1 MPSIRNVLGDD
12 SQLYENI
19 IKKVNFNLRC
29 CIPGVIQ
36 QYDPK
41 TNTASIQPAIREEI
55 VNEDNT
61 VQYMNLPILVNVPI
75 IFPSCSI
82 GSIKMLLKRGD
93 ECLVLF
99 SDLSID
105 NFWKYANVQNPIEV
119 RRHDLSD
126 GIAIPCVLSQPNTK
140 PFNGTGMEIT
150 SEDSKISITK
160 DGITFSDKNGTITLE
175 QMIKLLSH
183 VHQDSTGKLTSQ
195 PIYWGE

>member
-61 VQYMNLPILVNVPI
+61 VQYMNLPILVNVPV

-82 GSIKMLLKRGD
+82 GSIKMLLKQGD

-140 PFNGTGMEIT
+140 QFNGTGVEIT
-150 SEDSKISITK
+150 SGESKISITK
-160 DGITFSDKNGTITLE
+160 DGITFSDQNGTITLK
-175 QMIKLLSH
+175 QIIRLLSH

-195 PIYWGE
+195 PIY

>member
-82 GSIKMLLKRGD
+82 GSIKMLLKQGD

-140 PFNGTGMEIT
+140 QFNGTGIEIT
-150 SEDSKISITK
+150 SGGSKISITK
-160 DGITFSDKNGTITLE
+160 GGITFTDQNGTITLE
-175 QMIKLLSH
+175 QIIRLLRH
-183 VHQDSTGKLTSQ
+183 KHKDSMGGTTGL
-195 PIYWGE
+195 PEY

>member
-82 GSIKMLLKRGD
+82 GSIKMLLKQGD

-140 PFNGTGMEIT
+140 QFNGTGMEIT
-150 SEDSKISITK
+150 SGNSMISITK
-160 DGITFSDKNGTITLE
+160 DEITFKNSYGNVTLT
-175 QMIKLLSH
+175 QIIRIMNHIH
-183 VHQDSTGKLTSQ
+183 TAPAMGGKTSG
-195 PIYWGE
+195 PEYG

>member
-1 MPSIRNVLGDD
+1 MPSIRDTLGND

-19 IKKVNFNLRC
+19 IKKVGFNLRC
-29 CIPGVIQ
+29 CIPGIIQ
-36 QYDPK
+36 SYDSVH
-41 TNTASIQPAIREEI
+41 NTATIQPAIREEI

-75 IFPSCSI
+75 IFTSCSI
-82 GSIKMLLKRGD
+82 GSIKMLLKQGD

-140 PFNGTGMEIT
+140 QFNGTGMEIT
-150 SEDSKISITK
+150 SGESKISITNN
-160 DGITFSDKNGTITLE
+160 GITFSDQNGTITLE
-175 QMIKLLSH
+175 QIIRLLRH
-183 VHQDSTGKLTSQ
+183 KHKDSMGGTTGL
-195 PIYWGE
+195 PEY

>member
-82 GSIKMLLKRGD
+82 GSIKMLLKQGD

-105 NFWKYANVQNPIEV
+105 NF
-119 RRHDLSD
+119 
-126 GIAIPCVLSQPNTK
+126 
-140 PFNGTGMEIT
+140 
-150 SEDSKISITK
+150 
-160 DGITFSDKNGTITLE
+160 
-175 QMIKLLSH
+175 
-183 VHQDSTGKLTSQ
+183 
-195 PIYWGE
+195 

>member
-82 GSIKMLLKRGD
+82 GSIKMLLKQRD

-183 VHQDSTGKLTSQ
+183 VHQDSTEKLTSQ
-195 PIYWGE
+195 PIY

>member
-82 GSIKMLLKRGD
+82 GSIKMLLKQGD

-140 PFNGTGMEIT
+140 QFNGTGIEIT
-150 SEDSKISITK
+150 SGVSKISITNN
-160 DGITFSDKNGTITLE
+160 GITFSGQNGTITLE
-175 QMIKLLSH
+175 QIIRLLRH
-183 VHQDSTGKLTSQ
+183 KHKDSMGGTTGL
-195 PIYWGE
+195 PEY

>member
-160 DGITFSDKNGTITLE
+160 DGITFSDKNGTITLK
-175 QMIKLLSH
+175 QIIRLLSH

-195 PIYWGE
+195 PIY

>member
-82 GSIKMLLKRGD
+82 GSIKMLLKQGD

-150 SEDSKISITK
+150 SGAAKISITN
-160 DGITFSDKNGTITLE
+160 DGIKFSDQNGTITLE
-175 QMIKLLSH
+175 QIIRLLRH
-183 VHQDSTGKLTSQ
+183 KHKDSMGGTTGL
-195 PIYWGE
+195 PEY

>member
-1 MPSIRNVLGDD
+1 MPSIRDTLGND
-12 SQLYENI
+12 SQLYEDI
-19 IKKVNFNLRC
+19 IKKVGFNLRC
-29 CIPGVIQ
+29 CIPGIIQ
-36 QYDPK
+36 SYDSIH
-41 TNTASIQPAIREEI
+41 NTATIQPAIREEI

-75 IFPSCSI
+75 IFPSCSA
-82 GSIKMLLKRGD
+82 GSIKILLKQGD

-140 PFNGTGMEIT
+140 PFNGTEMEIT
-150 SEDSKISITK
+150 SGDSKIRITK
-160 DGITFSDKNGTITLE
+160 DGITFSDQNGTITLE

-195 PIYWGE
+195 PIY

>member
-140 PFNGTGMEIT
+140 PFNGTGVEIT
-150 SEDSKISITK
+150 SGESKISITK
-160 DGITFSDKNGTITLE
+160 DGITFSDQNGTITLK
-175 QMIKLLSH
+175 QIIKLLSH

-195 PIYWGE
+195 PIY

>member
-82 GSIKMLLKRGD
+82 GSIKMLLKQGD

-140 PFNGTGMEIT
+140 PFNSTGVEIACGSAKIKMQDDEIT
-150 SEDSKISITK
+150 
-160 DGITFSDKNGTITLE
+160 FYNGYGSVTLE
-175 QMIKLLSH
+175 QVIRIMNHIHTAPAMGGKT
-183 VHQDSTGKLTSQ
+183 TG
-195 PIYWGE
+195 PEYG

>member
-82 GSIKMLLKRGD
+82 GSIKMLLKQGD

-150 SEDSKISITK
+150 SGGSKISITNN
-160 DGITFSDKNGTITLE
+160 GITFTDQNGTITLE
-175 QMIKLLSH
+175 QIIRLLRH
-183 VHQDSTGKLTSQ
+183 KHKDSMGGTTGL
-195 PIYWGE
+195 PEY

>member
-82 GSIKMLLKRGD
+82 GSIKLLLKQGD

-140 PFNGTGMEIT
+140 SFSGTGIEIECGSSKIEIGKDEIT
-150 SEDSKISITK
+150 
-160 DGITFSDKNGTITLE
+160 FKNGYGSVTLT
-175 QMIKLLSH
+175 QIIRIMNHIH
-183 VHQDSTGKLTSQ
+183 TAPAMGGKTSG
-195 PIYWGE
+195 PEYG

>member
-82 GSIKMLLKRGD
+82 GSIKMLLKQGD

-140 PFNGTGMEIT
+140 PFNGTGVEIT
-150 SEDSKISITK
+150 SGGSKISITNN
-160 DGITFSDKNGTITLE
+160 GITFTDQNGTITLE
-175 QMIKLLSH
+175 QIIRLLRH
-183 VHQDSTGKLTSQ
+183 KHKDSMGGTTGL
-195 PIYWGE
+195 PEY

>member
-1 MPSIRNVLGDD
+1 MPSIRDTLGND
-12 SQLYENI
+12 SQLYEDI
-19 IKKVNFNLRC
+19 IKKVGFNLRC
-29 CIPGVIQ
+29 CIPGIIQ
-36 QYDPK
+36 SYDSVH
-41 TNTASIQPAIREEI
+41 NTATIQPAIREEI

-75 IFPSCSI
+75 IFTSCSI
-82 GSIKMLLKRGD
+82 GSIKMLLKQGD

-140 PFNGTGMEIT
+140 QFNGTGMEIT
-150 SEDSKISITK
+150 SGESKISITNN
-160 DGITFSDKNGTITLE
+160 GITFSDQNGTITLE
-175 QMIKLLSH
+175 QIIRLLRH
-183 VHQDSTGKLTSQ
+183 KHKDSMGGTTGL
-195 PIYWGE
+195 PEY

>member
-82 GSIKMLLKRGD
+82 GSIKMLLKQGD

-140 PFNGTGMEIT
+140 QFNGTGMEIT
-150 SEDSKISITK
+150 SGNSKISITN
-160 DGITFSDKNGTITLE
+160 DEITFKNSYGNVTLT
-175 QMIKLLSH
+175 QIIKIMNH
-183 VHQDSTGKLTSQ
+183 FHTAPAMGGKTSG
-195 PIYWGE
+195 PEYG

>member
-82 GSIKMLLKRGD
+82 GSIKMLLKQGD

-150 SEDSKISITK
+150 SGNSKIEIDK
-160 DGITFSDKNGTITLE
+160 DEITFKNSYGSVTLT
-175 QMIKLLSH
+175 QIIRIMNHIH
-183 VHQDSTGKLTSQ
+183 TAPAMGGKTSG
-195 PIYWGE
+195 PEYG

>member
-82 GSIKMLLKRGD
+82 GSIKMLLKQGD

-140 PFNGTGMEIT
+140 QLNGTGIEIT
-150 SEDSKISITK
+150 SGDSKIEIGK
-160 DGITFSDKNGTITLE
+160 DEITFKNGYGSVTLT
-175 QMIKLLSH
+175 QIIRIMNHIH
-183 VHQDSTGKLTSQ
+183 TAPAMGGKTSG
-195 PIYWGE
+195 PEYG

>member
-82 GSIKMLLKRGD
+82 GSIKMLLKQGD

-140 PFNGTGMEIT
+140 PFNGTGVEIT
-150 SEDSKISITK
+150 SGAAKISITN
-160 DGITFSDKNGTITLE
+160 DGIKFSDQNGTITLE
-175 QMIKLLSH
+175 QIIRLLSH

-195 PIYWGE
+195 PIY